1 MGSATAE
8 ISFSVLIRLKT
19 YARSTMENDRLS
31 SLGLM
36 HIHRDFEI
44 DLYKTMEV
52 FVSVKKRR
60 TDLGHFKKFLSIK
73 VIKIVLDS
81 ILYETLKWPQIA
93 PFCISSK
100 KKPLKNYRVHTIK
113 TQLRP
118 CWWFSPASS
127 TTKAGRHDILVA
139 EILLNVALNTK
150 NQIKSLYPH
159 KIEVYRLC
167 MITNIVK

>member
-1 MGSATAE
+1 MSVKSPLGLVLYCYLNMLTINKTYLILSYLILPSHGGNRKIFEVMISIDTILCVLLTMPVASATAE

-19 YARSTMENDRLS
+19 YVRSTMENDRLS

-52 FVSVKKRR
+52 FVSVRTRR

-81 ILYETLKWPQIA
+81 ILYETLKWPQIV

-100 KKPLKNYRVHTIK
+100 KNL
-113 TQLRP
+113 
-118 CWWFSPASS
+118 
-127 TTKAGRHDILVA
+127 
-139 EILLNVALNTK
+139 
-150 NQIKSLYPH
+150 
-159 KIEVYRLC
+159 
-167 MITNIVK
+167 